1 MLESI
6 RQFYDIAVDFCRE
19 QSEILMIGGAALV
32 VLIILIAVIRH
43 CTRGRRGGDD
53 LEFDEQRYLDELL
66 GARAE
71 KKEKEQSAEKAE
83 KTEKAAG
90 AENPQKSQSVQS
102 AETPPYKK
110 NIILPD
116 ELLEEISRA
125 SAQNLQ
131 EVQIKI
137 QSAELRIRYAGYR
150 DRDGESEQVHEE
162 VLHFDKTPEP
172 AAETEE
178 AINAQPAAEP
188 AEAQAELAESEPESA
203 SEILQEKL
211 QPQQIARAERPA
223 VKFGPDNLNTARD
236 GRIYTEEEL
245 EKQIRD

>member
-71 KKEKEQSAEKAE
+71 KKEKAESAEKAE
-83 KTEKAAG
+83 KTEKPENTEKAAG
-90 AENPQKSQSVQS
+90 AESQ
-102 AETPPYKK
+102 PYKK

-150 DRDGESEQVHEE
+150 DRDGESAQVHEE
-162 VLHFDKTPEP
+162 VFHFDKTPEP

-178 AINAQPAAEP
+178 AINAQPAVEP

>member
-19 QSEILMIGGAALV
+19 HSEILMIGGAALV

-43 CTRGRRGGDD
+43 CTRGRRGDN
-53 LEFDEQRYLDELL
+53 LEFDEQRYRDELL

-71 KKEKEQSAEKAE
+71 KKEEAQGAQSGENPQNSQSAQSAEKAE
-83 KTEKAAG
+83 
-90 AENPQKSQSVQS
+90 SQ
-102 AETPPYKK
+102 PYKK
-110 NIILPD
+110 NIFLPE
-116 ELLEEISRA
+116 ELLEEIARA
-125 SAQNLQ
+125 SVQNLQ
-131 EVQIKI
+131 EVQIRI

-150 DRDGESEQVHEE
+150 DRDGESEEVHEE

-172 AAETEE
+172 AAEEKE
-178 AINAQPAAEP
+178 AAGAKPAAEA
-188 AEAQAELAESEPESA
+188 AEAQAEPAETQSESENESA
-203 SEILQEKL
+203 ILQEKL
-211 QPQQIARAERPA
+211 QPQQITQAERPIA
-223 VKFGPDNLNTARD
+223 KFGPDNLNTARD

>member
-90 AENPQKSQSVQS
+90 AESQ
-102 AETPPYKK
+102 PYKK

>member
-19 QSEILMIGGAALV
+19 HSEILMIGGAALV

-43 CTRGRRGGDD
+43 CTRGRRGDN
-53 LEFDEQRYLDELL
+53 LEFDEQRYRDELL

-71 KKEKEQSAEKAE
+71 KKEEAENTETPQNSQSAQSAEKAE
-83 KTEKAAG
+83 
-90 AENPQKSQSVQS
+90 SQL
-102 AETPPYKK
+102 YKK
-110 NIILPD
+110 NIILPE
-116 ELLEEISRA
+116 ELLEEIARA
-125 SAQNLQ
+125 SVQNLQ
-131 EVQIKI
+131 EVQIRI

-150 DRDGESEQVHEE
+150 DRDGESEEVHEE

-172 AAETEE
+172 AAE
-178 AINAQPAAEP
+178 AKGAAGAEP
-188 AEAQAELAESEPESA
+188 AVEAAEAQAEPAETQSESENESA
-203 SEILQEKL
+203 ILQEKL
-211 QPQQIARAERPA
+211 QPQQITQAEWPVA
-223 VKFGPDNLNTARD
+223 KFGPDNLNIARD

>member
-43 CTRGRRGGDD
+43 CTRGRRGDN
-53 LEFDEQRYLDELL
+53 LEFDEQRYRDELL

-71 KKEKEQSAEKAE
+71 KKEEAENTETLQNSQSAQSAEKAE
-83 KTEKAAG
+83 
-90 AENPQKSQSVQS
+90 SQ
-102 AETPPYKK
+102 PYKK
-110 NIILPD
+110 NIILPE
-116 ELLEEISRA
+116 ELLEEIARA
-125 SAQNLQ
+125 SVQNLQ
-131 EVQIKI
+131 EVQIRI

-150 DRDGESEQVHEE
+150 DRDGESEEVHEE

-172 AAETEE
+172 ATE
-178 AINAQPAAEP
+178 AKGAAGAEP
-188 AEAQAELAESEPESA
+188 AVEAAEAQAEPAETQSESENESA
-203 SEILQEKL
+203 ILQEKL
-211 QPQQIARAERPA
+211 QPQKITQTERPVA
-223 VKFGPDNLNTARD
+223 KFGPDNLNIARD

>member
-71 KKEKEQSAEKAE
+71 KKEKAESAEKAE
-83 KTEKAAG
+83 KTEKPENTEKAAG
-90 AENPQKSQSVQS
+90 AESQ
-102 AETPPYKK
+102 PYKK

-150 DRDGESEQVHEE
+150 DRDGESAQVHEE
-162 VLHFDKTPEP
+162 VFHFDKTSEP
-172 AAETEE
+172 ADEQAKPAET
-178 AINAQPAAEP
+178 ADAQTEP
-188 AEAQAELAESEPESA
+188 AETKSESE

>member
-43 CTRGRRGGDD
+43 CTRGRRGDN
-53 LEFDEQRYLDELL
+53 LEFDEQRYRDELL

-71 KKEKEQSAEKAE
+71 KKEKAQGAQSGETPQNSQSAQSAEKAE
-83 KTEKAAG
+83 
-90 AENPQKSQSVQS
+90 SQ
-102 AETPPYKK
+102 PYKK
-110 NIILPD
+110 NIILPE
-116 ELLEEISRA
+116 ELLEEIARA
-125 SAQNLQ
+125 SVQNLQ
-131 EVQIKI
+131 EVQIRI

-150 DRDGESEQVHEE
+150 DRDGESEEVHEE
-162 VLHFDKTPEP
+162 VLHFDKTLEP
-172 AAETEE
+172 ADEQAKQAET
-178 AINAQPAAEP
+178 QS
-188 AEAQAELAESEPESA
+188 ESENE

>member
-19 QSEILMIGGAALV
+19 HSEILMIGGAALV

-71 KKEKEQSAEKAE
+71 KKEKAESAEKAE
-83 KTEKAAG
+83 KTEKPENTEKAAG
-90 AENPQKSQSVQS
+90 AESQ
-102 AETPPYKK
+102 PYKK
-110 NIILPD
+110 NIILPE
-116 ELLEEISRA
+116 ELLEEIARA
-125 SAQNLQ
+125 SVQNLQ
-131 EVQIKI
+131 EVQIRI

-150 DRDGESEQVHEE
+150 DRDGESEEVHEE

-172 AAETEE
+172 AAE
-178 AINAQPAAEP
+178 AKGAAGAEP
-188 AEAQAELAESEPESA
+188 AVEAAEAQAEPAETQSESENESA
-203 SEILQEKL
+203 ILQEKL
-211 QPQQIARAERPA
+211 QPQQIAQTERPVA
-223 VKFGPDNLNTARD
+223 KFGPDNLNIARD

>member
-19 QSEILMIGGAALV
+19 HSEILMIGGAALV

-43 CTRGRRGGDD
+43 CTRGRRGDN
-53 LEFDEQRYLDELL
+53 LEFDEQRYRDELL

-71 KKEKEQSAEKAE
+71 KKEEAENTETLQNSQSAQSAEKAE
-83 KTEKAAG
+83 
-90 AENPQKSQSVQS
+90 SQ
-102 AETPPYKK
+102 PYKK
-110 NIILPD
+110 NIILPE
-116 ELLEEISRA
+116 ELLEEIARA
-125 SAQNLQ
+125 SVQNLQ
-131 EVQIKI
+131 EVQIRI

-150 DRDGESEQVHEE
+150 DRDGESEEVHEE

-172 AAETEE
+172 AAE
-178 AINAQPAAEP
+178 AKGAAGAEP
-188 AEAQAELAESEPESA
+188 AVEAAEAQAEPAETQSESENESA
-203 SEILQEKL
+203 ILQEKL
-211 QPQQIARAERPA
+211 QPQQIAQTERPVA
-223 VKFGPDNLNTARD
+223 KFGPDNLNIARD